1 MKPCNETHWKLSIQI
16 TLHESCQCDQF
27 VICIIFS
34 LQLFMLW
41 YGERSA
47 TENETEEAVGGILG
61 EVAIRS
67 GGEIIHIVST
77 EHGQHIAGNTVRA
90 QR

>member
-1 MKPCNETHWKLSIQI
+1 
-16 TLHESCQCDQF
+16 
-27 VICIIFS
+27 
-34 LQLFMLW
+34 MLW

-47 TENETEEAVGGILG
+47 NENETEDAVGGILG

-77 EHGQHIAGNTVRA
+77 EHGQHIAGNTVKSTNDRTSVISVIKIMMELSKQPA
-90 QR
+90 ASR

>member
-1 MKPCNETHWKLSIQI
+1 
-16 TLHESCQCDQF
+16 
-27 VICIIFS
+27 
-34 LQLFMLW
+34 MLW

-47 TENETEEAVGGILG
+47 NENETEDAVGGILG

-77 EHGQHIAGNTVRA
+77 EHGQHIAGNTVKSANSRTSVISVIKSLMELSKQPA
-90 QR
+90 ASN